1 MKNIKKII
9 LFIFVFVLFLFIK
22 DYKEVK
28 ATMINET
35 DTITYNGASVRLS
48 TAGKEGLRFSATI
61 DLDEFTTNEGISV
74 SDIDYYGFVVCFGE
88 CEKDDLYVGATVN
101 GKNTLT
107 GQSATLFNEINEEF
121 TVVLLGF
128 NSNQYIQKYTA
139 RAYVIYNDS
148 TYVYSNDIITRS
160 IYEVASKYEESNTHE
175 YTKGICDIVDEV
187 FSDVISCSDA
197 INTYEASGDTT
208 VTTHGVVTSVS
219 TGTYN
224 NALIEDETS
233 GLTIFSYG
241 ASFVGDI
248 EVGNEVIISGTVTK
262 YRGLYELKTITDV
275 TVISSCNKV
284 SDLYIDAGMVFE
296 ANDSSA
302 QNHLASGVLEYVST
316 NDKKITFI
324 NENKTF
330 VLFYV
335 DAKWSS
341 YTIEDL
347 VPGEFYYVKGIIN
360 YFDGLQIVPVSSDPI
375 SSITSIVCTNLL
387 DTYEIDEFDYTDLNL
402 QVTFDNGLVLNK
414 NVNSEMF
421 DPSDLATISTNGE
434 KDITITYY
442 GIDIEL
448 EFALVEKSALLISA
462 NLDKTTYYVGDNLDL
477 SNATID
483 VTYVDNSVRTVDL
496 ISSYVTGF
504 DNTESGNQ
512 ELTVTYGGVT
522 DTIDVEVYKPVVI
535 YEVYG
540 AGGNSG
546 ATYKNDFVVLYNNT
560 NENIN
565 LSSYYFYYASASG
578 SFNSSN
584 TKALSG
590 TIYAH
595 SYYTIVCAGGSDGVE
610 VPCQNVSLSTISMAQ
625 GSGRVAIA
633 KRNDITE
640 TNDSDLL
647 DNVLYSGASTTK
659 SYKRTSLLNDTFSA
673 DTVSLTYLT
682 DALSIVDIGISGL
695 STKYAIDAT
704 LDLTN
709 VIARAYYQ
717 NGTSSVLEIEER
729 DFVGFDS
736 STEGSR
742 EMTFTYENFTVKILY
757 SVSDNNGLLDV
768 DIYFIDLGDNIDDC
782 GESTFIKVGDID
794 ILIDG
799 GENSTI
805 SANAVKTLV
814 NTYCTDSKLEYLIT
828 SHAHSDHIGGMR
840 YILSN
845 YSIDNVIEF
854 DYKYGNTTSS
864 STVIGYYLKAR
875 EKAKNIDTAYN
886 LIHTYGNG
894 QTYELVLAEDISF
907 TFYETG
913 YLNTT
918 GSDKNAQSVVCVFEA
933 YGNRILFTGDAE
945 KECEANYKNLVG
957 NVDILK
963 VAHHGTYNATTADL
977 LNAIDPEVAII
988 CNGNYL
994 GNEYGHP
1001 TYDAINRLYQYDS
1014 NMLVYTITGANISKM
1029 ESISSNGP
1037 GSTVGV
1043 LYAYKT
1049 SKRCN
1054 FYFKC
1059 SSPSDALADRN
1070 GNIHINFGDHTYS
1083 IDSEYFG
1090 NTPLEIKYTSY
1101 WQDMVNYLS

>member
-1 MKNIKKII
+1 MKHLKRII
-9 LFIFVFVLFLFIK
+9 LFIIVLIAFVFLN
-22 DYKEVK
+22 DYQEVK
-28 ATMINET
+28 ADTISET
-35 DTITYNGASVRLS
+35 DTITYNGASIRLT

-61 DLDEFTTNEGISV
+61 DLNELTTNEGISV
-74 SDIDYYGFVVCFGE
+74 NDIDYYGFVVCFGE
-88 CEKDDLYVGATVN
+88 CEKDELYVGASVN

-107 GQSATLFNEINEEF
+107 GQSTTLFNEENNEF

-128 NSNQYIQKYTA
+128 NSTQYIQKYTA

-148 TYVYSNDIITRS
+148 TYVYSNDIISRS
-160 IYEVASKYEESNTHE
+160 IYEVANKYEESNTSE
-175 YTKGICDIVDEV
+175 YTKGICDSVQEI

-241 ASFVGDI
+241 ASFVDEI
-248 EVGNEVIISGTVTK
+248 EVGNEVIIRGTVTK

-316 NDKKITFI
+316 NDKKLTFI
-324 NENKTF
+324 NENKSF
-330 VLFYV
+330 VLFYI
-335 DAKWSS
+335 DAKWSN
-341 YTIEDL
+341 YTKEDL
-347 VPGEFYYVKGIIN
+347 ISGNYYYVTGIIN
-360 YFDGLQIVPVSSDPI
+360 YFDGLQIVPVSSNPITGI
-375 SSITSIVCTNLL
+375 SSIICTNLN

-402 QVTFDNGLVLNK
+402 LVTFDNGLVINK
-414 NVNSEMF
+414 NVTSEMF
-421 DPSDLATISTNGE
+421 DPSDLAMINEAGSI
-434 KDITITYY
+434 DITITYY

-448 EFALVEKSALLISA
+448 EFTLVEKNVKALSA
-462 NLDKTTYYVGDNLDL
+462 NLDKTKYYVGENLDL
-477 SNATID
+477 DDATID
-483 VTYVDNSVRTVDL
+483 VTYVDDSVRTIEL
-496 ISSYVTGF
+496 ASSYVTGF
-504 DNTESGNQ
+504 NNNTSGSQ
-512 ELTVTYGGVT
+512 ELTITYGGKT
-522 DTIDVEVYKPVVI
+522 DTVDIEVYKPIII

-546 ATYKNDFVVLYNNT
+546 ATYKNDFVILYNNT
-560 NENIN
+560 NENIS
-565 LSSYYFYYASASG
+565 LSSYYLYYTSS
-578 SFNSSN
+578 SSETFNSGN
-584 TKALSG
+584 VKALSG
-590 TIYAH
+590 TIYAN
-595 SYYTIVCAGGSDGVE
+595 SYYTIVCSGGENGVS
-610 VPCQNVSLSTISMAQ
+610 VPCSNTSVSLAMGAA
-625 GSGRVAIA
+625 GGRVAIA
-633 KRNDITE
+633 KKNSITSISSNE
-640 TNDSDLL
+640 LV
-647 DNVLYSGASTTK
+647 DNVLYSGISSTK
-659 SYKRTSLLNDTFSA
+659 SYKRTSLLNDTFNA
-673 DTVSLTYLT
+673 TTVNLTYLT
-682 DALSIVDIGISGL
+682 DALSIVDVGISGL
-695 STKYAIDAT
+695 STKYAIGAA

-709 VIARAYYQ
+709 VTVSVYYQ
-717 NGTSSVLEIEER
+717 NGTSSVLEIEES

-782 GESTFIKVGDID
+782 GESTFIKVGDMD

-840 YILSN
+840 YILSS
-845 YSIDNVIEF
+845 YTIDNVIEF

-963 VAHHGTYNATTADL
+963 VAHHGTYNATTIDL

-1001 TYDAINRLYQYDS
+1001 TYDAINRLYTYDS
-1014 NMLVYTITGANISKM
+1014 KMLVYTITGANISKM
-1029 ESISSNGP
+1029 EETLSNGT
-1037 GSTVGV
+1037 GSTTGV

-1059 SSPSDALADRN
+1059 SSPSDALTDRN

-1090 NTPLEIKYTSY
+1090 NTPLELKYTKY
-1101 WQDMVNYLS
+1101 WQDMVDFLS